1 MLIKSQA
8 VLISGSI
15 LRLLFFEQVKL
26 KKGTSCM
33 DTMGQAVGG
42 GPIGLSYCHHFGG
55 SQVGPGGSVRMTSHR
70 KLVKSIDL
78 NQMMKSLVG

>member
-1 MLIKSQA
+1 
-8 VLISGSI
+8 
-15 LRLLFFEQVKL
+15 
-26 KKGTSCM
+26 M

-55 SQVGPGGSVRMTSHR
+55 SQVGQGQSVRVTSHR

-78 NQMMKSLVG
+78 DQIMKALVG

>member
-1 MLIKSQA
+1 
-8 VLISGSI
+8 
-15 LRLLFFEQVKL
+15 
-26 KKGTSCM
+26 M

-55 SQVGPGGSVRMTSHR
+55 SQVGQGGSVRRTSHR
-70 KLVKSIDL
+70 KLVKSKDL